1 MLLLRLQH
9 DYKKASVGLRGEFPA
24 PQHDD
29 QTMGGEDSI
38 AISPYGDIEA
48 LLLTRR
54 IAPHYLEK
62 ALETWWPAVQDDLSN
77 RGSVSGSRML
87 PARKLDASFT
97 TRNRVPDE
105 VLRIQ
110 TGRQAVIGYSV
121 ARRGLPPYLTK
132 LTTQHPELLYKN
144 QELLE
149 LCAMLHAE
157 ELPNIYNRQLAE
169 LANIPW
175 RLRGLPYTTCYL
187 IKGHRCAYH
196 ADHANLRDVLSA
208 MFPLGYFTGGSLIL
222 CRWRLQIDYAP
233 GDVLYFNPQNLHGN
247 LPVAG
252 QRLSVVLYC
261 HKWIAK
267 SIGIAGVTK

>member
-1 MLLLRLQH
+1 MRIIRLRH
-9 DYKKASVGLRGEFPA
+9 DHKTASAALRGEFPA
-24 PQHDD
+24 PQHAD
-29 QTMGGEDSI
+29 QIMGGEDTI
-38 AISPYGDIEA
+38 GISPYGDIEA
-48 LLLTRR
+48 LLLTNR
-54 IAPHYLEK
+54 IAPHYLQQ
-62 ALETWWPAVQDDLSN
+62 AFETWWPAVQDSLSN
-77 RGSVSGSRML
+77 RGSVAGSRML
-87 PARKLDASFT
+87 PGRKLDGSFT

-110 TGRQAVIGYSV
+110 PGRQAVLGYLV
-121 ARRGLPPYLTK
+121 ARQGLPPYLTK
-132 LTTQHPELLYKN
+132 LTVQHPELIYKN

-149 LCAMLHAE
+149 LCARLHAH

-169 LANIPW
+169 VADLPW

-222 CRWRLQIDYAP
+222 CRWRLRIDYAP
-233 GDVLYFNPQNLHGN
+233 GDILYFNPQNLHGN

-267 SIGIAGVTK
+267 SIRVAKITR